1 MTKPIRLTKEER
13 RALRARTRGKTKVSE
28 ARRAQCLLLADKG
41 WTLSEIAEAVGCG
54 TATVTRVKARY
65 RKEGWEAAITRKHG
79 GGMPHRL
86 GPLEQRRLIALA
98 CTERPGGGRWTI
110 RALAAETGFSRM
122 TVQRTLERDGI
133 KPWRE
138 KNVVYSEAR

>member
-1 MTKPIRLTKEER
+1 MKASPICLTDEER
-13 RALRARTRGKTKVSE
+13 DALEARTRGNAKASE
-28 ARRAQCLLLADKG
+28 ARRARCLLLANQG
-41 WTLSEIAEAVGCG
+41 WSVSRIAEAVGCG
-54 TATVTRVKARY
+54 TATVKRVKARF

-86 GPLEQRRLIALA
+86 GPLERRRLIALA
-98 CTERPGGGRWTI
+98 CSEQPGGGRWTI
-110 RALAAETGFSRM
+110 RALAAATGISRM

-138 KNVVYSEAR
+138 KNVVCSDS